1 MRRPKGRQ
9 TVTIT
14 PFSAQD
20 AMGAKTYGTAVTVK
34 CLVNYIEKNIKDF
47 DNNEFITSAVIRIP
61 GVSTVTRADKITLP
75 NGESPYIG
83 SISQKTN
90 YRLNK
95 TSYTE
100 IWVGRIAAGE
110 SRA

>member
-1 MRRPKGRQ
+1 MRRPKGKQ
-9 TVTIT
+9 SVTIA

-20 AMGAKTYGTAVTVK
+20 ALGAKTYGTAATVK
-34 CLVNYIEKNIKDF
+34 CFINYVEKNIKDF

-61 GVSTVTRADKITLP
+61 GTSTVTRQDKITLP

-90 YRLNK
+90 YRLNR

-110 SRA
+110 SRT

>member
-1 MRRPKGRQ
+1 MRRPNGRQ

-20 AMGAKTYGTAVTVK
+20 ALGKRTYGTEVTVK
-34 CLVNYIEKNIKDF
+34 CFINYIEKNIKDF

-61 GVSTVTRADKITLP
+61 GVSTVTRQDKITLP

-83 SISQKTN
+83 SISQKSN
-90 YRLNK
+90 YRLNR

-100 IWVGRIAAGE
+100 IWVGRIAPGE
-110 SRA
+110 AV